1 MAQYGRGLISLAMT
15 PERLD
20 ALEIPLMVL
29 QNSSRFETAFCVS
42 IEAREGTTTGI
53 SAADRAATVLTTFS
67 TDGNPLTLFK
77 IPRHPLK
84 KLTNSFPALT
94 AIRGFEIQSGN
105 NALLFSKLK
114 RQGTWLM
121 RCT

>member
-67 TDGNPLTLFK
+67 TDG
-77 IPRHPLK
+77 IRSRPLK
-84 KLTNSFPALT
+84 LSATVKATTNSVNALT
-94 AIRGFEIQSGN
+94 AIRHFEIQPG
-105 NALLFSKLK
+105 
-114 RQGTWLM
+114 R
-121 RCT
+121 

>member
-1 MAQYGRGLISLAMT
+1 MVIVVDDEDRESEGDLTVAAEKITPHAINFMAQYGRGLICLAMT

-20 ALEIPLMVL
+20 ALEIPLMVF

-67 TDGNPLTLFK
+67 TDGNPLT
-77 IPRHPLK
+77 P
-84 KLTNSFPALT
+84 
-94 AIRGFEIQSGN
+94 FEII
-105 NALLFSKLK
+105 
-114 RQGTWLM
+114 RH
-121 RCT
+121 R